1 MAQAKK
7 QFLVDENGEKTAVLL
22 PIQEYETLMEAIQ
35 DLAIIDERR
44 SKPRMP
50 IDGVKERL
58 ERKAVRR
65 VVAII
70 EKLPPDEQDA
80 VSERIVAE
88 LTDDAEWDARFD
100 ATTEEQ
106 WDKMEEMV
114 RHEITTGS
122 NAPIENAFPRNEYTA
137 VIKQDGGWWI
147 GWIEEAPG
155 VNCQE
160 ATRDELLETLRITLK
175 EILEINKA
183 ESIAFVGEDFQTERI
198 TV

>member
-1 MAQAKK
+1 M
-7 QFLVDENGEKTAVLL
+7 DENGEKTAVLL

-35 DLAIIDERR
+35 DLAIIAERR
-44 SKPRMP
+44 GEPRMP
-50 IDGVKERL
+50 VDAVKERL
-58 ERKAVRR
+58 EREAVRR

-100 ATTEEQ
+100 STTEEQ
-106 WDKMEEMV
+106 WDKIEEMV
-114 RHEITTGS
+114 RREIAMG
-122 NAPIENAFPRNEYTA
+122 NNVPVEDAFPFNEYTA
-137 VIKQDGGWWI
+137 IIKQDGGWWI

-160 ATRDELLETLRITLK
+160 ATRDELLETLKVTLK

-183 ESIAFVGEDFQTERI
+183 ESIAFAGEDFQTERI
-198 TV
+198 AV

>member
-22 PIQEYETLMEAIQ
+22 PIKEYEALTEAIQ
-35 DLAIIDERR
+35 DLAITADRQDE
-44 SKPRMP
+44 PHMP
-50 IDGVKERL
+50 VDAVKERL

-70 EKLPPDEQDA
+70 KKLPPAEQDA
-80 VSERIVAE
+80 VSERIAAE

-100 ATTEEQ
+100 STPEER

-147 GWIEEAPG
+147 GWIEEVPG

-160 ATRDELLETLRITLK
+160 LTRDELLETLRITLK
-175 EILEINKA
+175 EILEINKT
-183 ESIAFVGEDFQTERI
+183 ESIAFAGGDFQTERI
-198 TV
+198 LI

>member
-7 QFLVDENGEKTAVLL
+7 QFIVDENGEKTAVLL

-35 DLAIIDERR
+35 DSADIDERR
-44 SKPRMP
+44 SEPRMP
-50 IDGVKERL
+50 VDAVKERF

-80 VSERIVAE
+80 VSERIAAE

-100 ATTEEQ
+100 STTEEQ

-114 RHEITTGS
+114 RRDGS
-122 NAPIENAFPRNEYTA
+122 ARGNAPIENALPRNEYTA

-147 GWIEEAPG
+147 GWIEEVPG

-160 ATRDELLETLRITLK
+160 ATRDELLETLMITLK

-183 ESIAFVGEDFQTERI
+183 ESIAFAGGDFQTERI
-198 TV
+198 AV

>member
-22 PIQEYETLMEAIQ
+22 PIQEYEALTEAIQ
-35 DLAIIDERR
+35 DLGLIDERQDE
-44 SKPRMP
+44 PRMP
-50 IDGVKERL
+50 IDGLKERL
-58 ERKAVRR
+58 ERKSVRR

-70 EKLPPDEQDA
+70 EKLPPAEQDA
-80 VSERIVAE
+80 VSERIAAE

-114 RHEITTGS
+114 RRDVSARG

-147 GWIEEAPG
+147 GWIEEVPG

-160 ATRDELLETLRITLK
+160 ATCDELLETLRITLK

-183 ESIAFVGEDFQTERI
+183 ESIAFAGGDFQTERI
-198 TV
+198 LI

>member
-7 QFLVDENGEKTAVLL
+7 QFLFDENGEKTAVLL
-22 PIQEYETLMEAIQ
+22 PIQEYEALMKDIQ
-35 DLAIIDERR
+35 DLAIIAERQDE
-44 SKPRMP
+44 PRMP
-50 IDGVKERL
+50 VDAMKERL
-58 ERKAVRR
+58 GRKAVRR

-80 VSERIVAE
+80 VSERIAAE

-100 ATTEEQ
+100 ATTQEQ

-114 RHEITTGS
+114 RRDVSARG
-122 NAPIENAFPRNEYTA
+122 NAPIENALPRNEYTA

-147 GWIEEAPG
+147 GWIKEVPG

-160 ATRDELLETLRITLK
+160 LTRDELLETLRITLK

-183 ESIAFVGEDFQTERI
+183 ESIAFAGGDFQTERI
-198 TV
+198 LI

>member
-1 MAQAKK
+1 M
-7 QFLVDENGEKTAVLL
+7 DENGEKTAVLL

-35 DLAIIDERR
+35 DLAIIAERR
-44 SKPRMP
+44 GEPRMP
-50 IDGVKERL
+50 VDAVKERL
-58 ERKAVRR
+58 GRKAVRR

-80 VSERIVAE
+80 VSERIAAE
-88 LTDDAEWDARFD
+88 LTDNAEWDARFD

-114 RHEITTGS
+114 RRDVSARS
-122 NAPIENAFPRNEYTA
+122 NAPIENALPYNEYNA
-137 VIKQDGGWWI
+137 VIKQDGDWWI
-147 GWIEEAPG
+147 GWIEEVPG

-160 ATRDELLETLRITLK
+160 ATRDELLETLKVTLK

-183 ESIAFVGEDFQTERI
+183 ESIAFAGEDFQTERI
-198 TV
+198 AV

>member
-1 MAQAKK
+1 MAQTKK
-7 QFLVDENGEKTAVLL
+7 QFIVNENGEKTAVLL
-22 PIQEYETLMEAIQ
+22 PIQEYEALMEDIQ
-35 DLAIIDERR
+35 DLAIIADRR
-44 SKPRMP
+44 SELRMP
-50 IDGVKERL
+50 VEAVKERF

-80 VSERIVAE
+80 VSERIAAE

-114 RHEITTGS
+114 RREIAIGNS
-122 NAPIENAFPRNEYTA
+122 APIENAFPCNGYTA

-147 GWIEEAPG
+147 GWIEEVPG

-160 ATRDELLETLRITLK
+160 STRAELLETLRVTLK

-183 ESIAFVGEDFQTERI
+183 ESIAFAGGDFQTERI
-198 TV
+198 AV

>member
-22 PIQEYETLMEAIQ
+22 PIQEYEALTEAIQ
-35 DLAIIDERR
+35 DLDIIDERR
-44 SKPRMP
+44 DVPRMP

-80 VSERIVAE
+80 VSERIAAE

-106 WDKMEEMV
+106 WDKMEDMV
-114 RHEITTGS
+114 RRDVSARG
-122 NAPIENAFPRNEYTA
+122 NAPIENALPRNEYTA

-147 GWIEEAPG
+147 GWIEEVPG

-160 ATRDELLETLRITLK
+160 ATRDELLETLRVTLK

-183 ESIAFVGEDFQTERI
+183 ESIAFAGEDFQTERNE
-198 TV
+198 

>member
-35 DLAIIDERR
+35 DSAIIAERR
-44 SKPRMP
+44 DEPRMP
-50 IDGVKERL
+50 VEAVKERF
-58 ERKAVRR
+58 ERKA
-65 VVAII
+65 
-70 EKLPPDEQDA
+70 
-80 VSERIVAE
+80 
-88 LTDDAEWDARFD
+88 
-100 ATTEEQ
+100 
-106 WDKMEEMV
+106 V

-122 NAPIENAFPRNEYTA
+122 SAPIENAFPCNEYTA

-160 ATRDELLETLRITLK
+160 ATRDELLETLKVTLK

-183 ESIAFVGEDFQTERI
+183 ESIAFAGGDFQTERI
-198 TV
+198 SV

>member
-22 PIQEYETLMEAIQ
+22 PIQEYEALTEAIQ
-35 DLAIIDERR
+35 DLANIAERR
-44 SKPRMP
+44 DVPRMP
-50 IDGVKERL
+50 VDAVKERF

-80 VSERIVAE
+80 VSERIAAE
-88 LTDDAEWDARFD
+88 LTDDAEWDARID

-114 RHEITTGS
+114 RRNVSARG
-122 NAPIENAFPRNEYTA
+122 NAPIENALPRNEYTA
-137 VIKQDGGWWI
+137 VIKQDCDWWI
-147 GWIEEAPG
+147 GWIEEVPG

-160 ATRDELLETLRITLK
+160 ATRDELLETLRVTLK

-183 ESIAFVGEDFQTERI
+183 ESIAFACEYFQTERI
-198 TV
+198 AV

>member
-22 PIQEYETLMEAIQ
+22 PIQEYEALMEAIQ
-35 DLAIIDERR
+35 DSADIDERR
-44 SKPRMP
+44 SEPRMP
-50 IDGVKERL
+50 VDAVKERF

-80 VSERIVAE
+80 VSERIAAE

-106 WDKMEEMV
+106 WDKMEKMV
-114 RHEITTGS
+114 RRDVSARG
-122 NAPIENAFPRNEYTA
+122 NAPIENAFPCNEYTA

-147 GWIEEAPG
+147 GWIEEVPG

-160 ATRDELLETLRITLK
+160 ATRDELLETLMVTLK

-183 ESIAFVGEDFQTERI
+183 ESIAFAGGDFQTERI
-198 TV
+198 LI

>member
-22 PIQEYETLMEAIQ
+22 SIQEYEALMEAIQ

-44 SKPRMP
+44 SEPRMP
-50 IDGVKERL
+50 IDAVKERL
-58 ERKAVRR
+58 EREAVRR

-70 EKLPPDEQDA
+70 KKLPPAEQDA
-80 VSERIVAE
+80 VSERIAAE
-88 LTDDAEWDARFD
+88 LTDDAEWEARFA
-100 ATTEEQ
+100 ATTEDQ

-114 RHEITTGS
+114 RRDVSAGD
-122 NAPIENAFPRNEYTA
+122 NAPIEDAFPRNEYTA
-137 VIKQDGGWWI
+137 VIKQAGDWWI
-147 GWIEEAPG
+147 GWIEEVPG

-160 ATRDELLETLRITLK
+160 ATRDELLDTLRITLK

-183 ESIAFVGEDFQTERI
+183 ESIAFAGGDFQTERI
-198 TV
+198 LI

>member
-7 QFLVDENGEKTAVLL
+7 QFLFDENGEKTAVLL
-22 PIQEYETLMEAIQ
+22 PIQEYEALTEAIQ
-35 DLAIIDERR
+35 DLGLIDERR
-44 SKPRMP
+44 DDPRMP
-50 IDGVKERL
+50 IDVVKERF

-80 VSERIVAE
+80 VSERIAAE
-88 LTDDAEWDARFD
+88 LTDNAEWEARFD
-100 ATTEEQ
+100 STTEEQ

-114 RHEITTGS
+114 RRDVS
-122 NAPIENAFPRNEYTA
+122 ARDSAPIENTFPCNEYTA

-147 GWIEEAPG
+147 GWIEEVPG

-160 ATRDELLETLRITLK
+160 ATRDELLETIRVTLK

-183 ESIAFVGEDFQTERI
+183 ESIAFAGGDFQTERI
-198 TV
+198 LI

>member
-22 PIQEYETLMEAIQ
+22 PIQEYEALMEAIQ
-35 DLAIIDERR
+35 DLTIIAERR
-44 SKPRMP
+44 DEPRMP
-50 IDGVKERL
+50 IDGVKERF

-70 EKLPPDEQDA
+70 EKLSPDEQDA
-80 VSERIVAE
+80 VSERIAAE

-114 RHEITTGS
+114 RRDVSARG
-122 NAPIENAFPRNEYTA
+122 NAPIENALPRNEYTA

-147 GWIEEAPG
+147 GWIEEVPG

-160 ATRDELLETLRITLK
+160 ATRDELLETIRVTLK

-183 ESIAFVGEDFQTERI
+183 ESTAFAGGNFQTERI
-198 TV
+198 AV

>member
-7 QFLVDENGEKTAVLL
+7 QFLFDENGEKTAVLL
-22 PIQEYETLMEAIQ
+22 PIQEYETLMEDIQ
-35 DLAIIDERR
+35 NSANISEGRDV
-44 SKPRMP
+44 PRMP
-50 IDGVKERL
+50 IGGVKERL

-80 VSERIVAE
+80 VSERIAAE
-88 LTDDAEWDARFD
+88 LTDDAEWDARID

-122 NAPIENAFPRNEYTA
+122 SAPIENALPYNEYTA
-137 VIKQDGGWWI
+137 VIKQDGEWWI
-147 GWIEEAPG
+147 GWIEEVPG

-160 ATRDELLETLRITLK
+160 ATRDELLETLMITLK

-183 ESIAFVGEDFQTERI
+183 ESIAFAGGDFQTERI
-198 TV
+198 AV

>member
-22 PIQEYETLMEAIQ
+22 PIQEYEALTEAIQ
-35 DLAIIDERR
+35 DLDIIDERR
-44 SKPRMP
+44 DVPRMP

-88 LTDDAEWDARFD
+88 LMDDADWDARFD

-114 RHEITTGS
+114 RRDVS
-122 NAPIENAFPRNEYTA
+122 ARSSAPIEDAFPCNGYTA

-147 GWIEEAPG
+147 GWIEEVPG

-160 ATRDELLETLRITLK
+160 STRAELLETLRVTLK

-183 ESIAFVGEDFQTERI
+183 ESIAFAGGDFQTERI
-198 TV
+198 AV

>member
-22 PIQEYETLMEAIQ
+22 SIQEYEALMKDIQ
-35 DLAIIDERR
+35 DSAIIAERR
-44 SKPRMP
+44 DEPRMP
-50 IDGVKERL
+50 VEAVKERF
-58 ERKAVRR
+58 ERIAVRR

-80 VSERIVAE
+80 VSERIAAE

-114 RHEITTGS
+114 RRDVSARG
-122 NAPIENAFPRNEYTA
+122 NAPIENALPRNEYTA

-147 GWIEEAPG
+147 GWIEEVPG

-160 ATRDELLETLRITLK
+160 ATRDELLETIRVTLK

-183 ESIAFVGEDFQTERI
+183 ESIAFAGGDFQTERI
-198 TV
+198 AM

>member
-22 PIQEYETLMEAIQ
+22 PIKEYEALTEAIQ
-35 DLAIIDERR
+35 DLAITADRQDE
-44 SKPRMP
+44 PHMP
-50 IDGVKERL
+50 VDAVKERL

-70 EKLPPDEQDA
+70 EKLPLDEQDA
-80 VSERIVAE
+80 VSERIAAE

-114 RHEITTGS
+114 RREIAMGNS
-122 NAPIENAFPRNEYTA
+122 APIENAFPCNEYTA

-160 ATRDELLETLRITLK
+160 LTRDELLETLRITFK

-183 ESIAFVGEDFQTERI
+183 ESIAFAGGDFQTERI
-198 TV
+198 AV

>member
-7 QFLVDENGEKTAVLL
+7 QFIVDENGEKTAVLL
-22 PIQEYETLMEAIQ
+22 PIQEYEALMKDIQ
-35 DLAIIDERR
+35 DLAIIAERR
-44 SKPRMP
+44 SEPRMP
-50 IDGVKERL
+50 VDAVKERF

-80 VSERIVAE
+80 VSERIAAE
-88 LTDDAEWDARFD
+88 LTDDAEWEARFA

-114 RHEITTGS
+114 RRDVSARG
-122 NAPIENAFPRNEYTA
+122 NAPIENALPRNEYTA

-147 GWIEEAPG
+147 GWIEEVPG

-160 ATRDELLETLRITLK
+160 LTRDELLGTLRITLK

-183 ESIAFVGEDFQTERI
+183 ESIAFAGGDFQTERI
-198 TV
+198 AV